1 MLHLFSFLLHNIL
14 HIPVFQLIKN
24 VTCIYWR
31 IYTESIA
38 KSDKETLQNPTSS
51 QNMNQM
57 NQDALTF

>member
-1 MLHLFSFLLHNIL
+1 MLHLFSFLFHIIS

-38 KSDKETLQNPTSS
+38 KSDKETIQNPTSS

>member
-1 MLHLFSFLLHNIL
+1 MLHLFSFPFRNIS
-14 HIPVFQLIKN
+14 HISVFQLIKN
-24 VTCIYWR
+24 VTYIYWK

-38 KSDKETLQNPTSS
+38 KSDKETLQNPTRS